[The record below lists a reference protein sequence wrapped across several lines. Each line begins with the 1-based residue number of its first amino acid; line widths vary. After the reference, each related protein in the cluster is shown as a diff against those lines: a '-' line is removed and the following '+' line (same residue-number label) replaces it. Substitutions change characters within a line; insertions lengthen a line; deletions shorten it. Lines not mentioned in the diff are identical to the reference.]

1 MSSITALSG
10 AHTESGLTALAVYL
24 RDVRRARDREQLVP
38 RAREILRAADTVLLR
53 GGIGEL
59 SLRRV
64 AEAAGY
70 SLATV
75 QHYFPLKAD
84 LVRELME
91 VRVDWYQ
98 DRLSELVVDLPDDPG
113 EAFDRVVGWFLDDV
127 SNPGQG
133 GWWFHFWALA
143 SHDAVARET
152 LDRSMLLYRQTLAVV
167 ISGVNAALS
176 KTEVLTR
183 AALITC
189 AIEGSMLLLADDK
202 PRHAE
207 VDRLPDALKRFAR
220 LTALEPA

>member
-1 MSSITALSG
+1 MSSTVSPSPAS
-10 AHTESGLTALAVYL
+10 HETGLTALALYL
-24 RDVRRARDREQLVP
+24 RDVRRARERDQLTP
-38 RAREILRAADTVLLR
+38 RAREILQAADRVLLR

-64 AEAAGY
+64 AEEAGF

-98 DRLSELVVDLPDDPG
+98 DCLSELVVDLPDDAA
-113 EAFDRVVGWFLDDV
+113 EAFDRVIGWFLDDV
-127 SNPGQG
+127 SSPGQA

-143 SHDAVARET
+143 SHDPVARET
-152 LDRSMLLYRQTLAVV
+152 LDRSMLLYRQTLSVV
-167 ISGVNAALS
+167 VSGLNPALS
-176 KTEVLTR
+176 RTETLTR
-183 AALITC
+183 AGLITC

-207 VDRLPDALKRFAR
+207 LEGLPEALRRFAR
-220 LTALEPA
+220 LTATAPA